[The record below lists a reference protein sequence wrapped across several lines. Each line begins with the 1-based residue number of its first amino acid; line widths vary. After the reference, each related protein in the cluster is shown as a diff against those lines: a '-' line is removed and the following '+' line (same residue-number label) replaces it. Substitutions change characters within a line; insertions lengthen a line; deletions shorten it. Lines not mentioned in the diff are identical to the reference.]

1 MHNSA
6 REETT
11 PHSLLTL
18 PKPLTVSALFRGF
31 LLQAGCKFC
40 PNFHDPLNFTTMH
53 SLYNR
58 VAGQSVERSPSSA
71 TASILFR

>member
-6 REETT
+6 TEQTT
-11 PHSLLTL
+11 PRSLLTL

-31 LLQAGCKFC
+31 LLQADCKFC
-40 PNFHDPLNFTTMH
+40 PSFHDPLSFTTMH

-58 VAGQSVERSPSSA
+58 VARQSVERLAALSDG
-71 TASILFR
+71 I